1 MAGFGFVVAG
11 FVVAGFAGTSR
22 YSFFTEEM
30 IASKST
36 DIEEEVEDVV
46 DTWLSESSPF

>member
-11 FVVAGFAGTSR
+11 FAGT
-22 YSFFTEEM
+22 
-30 IASKST
+30 ASKST